1 MKNNFKLVMM
11 ILSLC
16 IIVIASISIC
26 SYAKTGTYAT
36 LNGTCEY
43 NASNRSYTGHASAMN
58 TSGTTRYINISL
70 KTTNSAV
77 ITANGRAVTH
87 NDSIGTS
94 YVNITAYSYVYGSC
108 TVYKAGSPSSGVAET
123 LTVTIR

>member
-16 IIVIASISIC
+16 IIVIASFSIC

-43 NASNRSYTGHASAMN
+43 NASNRTYTGHAASMN
-58 TSGTTRYINISL
+58 ISGTKKYINISL

-77 ITANGRAVTH
+77 ITSNGKIVSP
-87 NDSIGTS
+87 NDSVETS
-94 YVNITAYSYVYGSC
+94 YVNVTSYSYVYGSC
-108 TVYKAGSPSSGVAET
+108 TVYNSGSPSSGVAET